1 MKQMLF
7 FCLIILFVTLAC
19 SGTGAAI
26 PVTIPT
32 MDLAQ
37 IPTMVVETA
46 RAIETANSLS
56 MLVTRVPPTSV
67 TDTPIVVTMTSS
79 VTAVSTATNT
89 ASITPTT
96 SFTATLTTATLS
108 PTNTFIPATK
118 TVTKTASATSTSIQ
132 PTAANHPS
140 ATAVPFTPTSI
151 PPTSIPPTSIP
162 PTVAPPTSIPPTVA
176 PPTSIPPTVAPP
188 TAAICPVTNIS
199 YEARVIELINI
210 ERANAGLSALS
221 AQGQLGSAAQ
231 LHSADMACNNYFSHT
246 GLDGSSSGDRAQRQG
261 YGSSFVGEN
270 IAAGYS
276 SPESA
281 VNGWMNSPGHKAN
294 ILNAD
299 YTEIGVGY
307 AFGGNSDYG
316 SYWTAVFA
324 RP

>member
-1 MKQMLF
+1 MLS

-19 SGTGAAI
+19 SGTGVAI
-26 PVTIPT
+26 PATIPT

-37 IPTMVVETA
+37 IPTMVVQTA
-46 RAIETANSLS
+46 HAIETANSLS
-56 MLVTRVPPTSV
+56 MLVTRVPSTSV

-79 VTAVSTATNT
+79 VTAASTATNT
-89 ASITPTT
+89 ASITTT
-96 SFTATLTTATLS
+96 PSFTATLTTATLS
-108 PTNTFIPATK
+108 PTNTSIPATK

-132 PTAANHPS
+132 PTATNRPS

-151 PPTSIPPTSIP
+151 PPTSIPPTAVPPTSIP
-162 PTVAPPTSIPPTVA
+162 PTAVPPTSIPPTVA
-176 PPTSIPPTVAPP
+176 PPTVS
-188 TAAICPVTNIS
+188 ICPVTNTS

-261 YGSSFVGEN
+261 YGSGFVGEN

-276 SPESA
+276 SPEST
-281 VNGWMNSPGHKAN
+281 VKGWMNSPGHKAN
-294 ILNAD
+294 ILNVD

>member
-7 FCLIILFVTLAC
+7 FCLIILFVTLVC

-56 MLVTRVPPTSV
+56 MLVTRVPSTSV

-140 ATAVPFTPTSI
+140 ATAVPFTPTPI
-151 PPTSIPPTSIP
+151 
-162 PTVAPPTSIPPTVA
+162 